1 MQKLRKVVG
10 VGGLTT
16 KIRRN
21 MMKIC
26 SCFAKKKLK

>member
-1 MQKLRKVVG
+1 MQKLGRVIG

-16 KIRRN
+16 KIRLN